1 MNSLVRC
8 LRLVLVA
15 ATCLRVAFDVKAQT
29 NPVVIWTASGH
40 SNGVAGLAVS
50 ADGSLVASAS
60 WDGTVRLW
68 NAADGSSR
76 GILSNPSARV
86 SAVAFSPDGRLL
98 ASLSDDQVLRL
109 WSVASR
115 TLITNIVGV
124 ARSLGSQNSVVF
136 SPDGALM
143 AAGLGGTNGVG
154 LWRASDGS
162 RVGTLLGGGSGTEW
176 IAFSPDG
183 ALLAAA
189 GGYRG
194 IDATIKVWRVVNRAL
209 IKAIPTS
216 NEYGVRQLAFSP
228 DGAFLASGAEPN
240 ASFPAAVE
248 IWRGSDWTR
257 LDRIPIQG
265 RHLAFSPDGTVL
277 AISRGDSVGRGIAV
291 DLWHVPGANLV
302 RSLTDLTPDTG
313 LVGPVVFSPDGSRI
327 FVGGYISRNTVNG
340 IMFQGLVSAVS
351 APTIITAFEVRMG
364 QITIALSGGSGRYQ
378 LQRSTDLRDNWT
390 NVGETVSVR
399 RLSISTSGPRAFFR
413 AVEITE

>member
-1 MNSLVRC
+1 ML
-8 LRLVLVA
+8 A
-15 ATCLRVAFDVKAQT
+15 AACLRVAFDVRAQT

-40 SNGVAGLAVS
+40 SNGIAGLSVS

-115 TLITNIVGV
+115 SLITNIAGV
-124 ARSLGSQNSVVF
+124 AQSLGSQNSVVF
-136 SPDGALM
+136 SPDGALV

-154 LWRASDGS
+154 LWRASDGG
-162 RVGTLLGGGSGTEW
+162 RVGSLLGGGSGTEW

-194 IDATIKVWRVVNRAL
+194 IDPTIKVWRVVNRTL
-209 IKAIPTS
+209 VKTISTS

-240 ASFPAAVE
+240 ANFRAAVE
-248 IWRGSDWTR
+248 VWRVSDWTQ

-265 RHLAFSPDGTVL
+265 RQLAFSPDGTLL
-277 AISRGDSVGRGIAV
+277 AIARGDSVGRGIAV
-291 DLWHVPGANLV
+291 DLWHVPEAKLV
-302 RSLTDLTPDTG
+302 RSLNDLTPNTG
-313 LVGPVVFSPDGSRI
+313 LVGPVAFSPDGSRI
-327 FVGGYISRNTVNG
+327 FVGGYISRNTDNG
-340 IMFQGLVSAVS
+340 TVFQGLVSAVR
-351 APTIITAFEVRMG
+351 APTIIAAVEAGLG
-364 QITIALSGGSGRYQ
+364 QITIGLSGGSGRYQ
-378 LQRSTDLRDNWT
+378 LQRSTELQGDWT
-390 NVGETVSVR
+390 NVGEPVSVTR
-399 RLSISTSGPRAFFR
+399 VSIPASDPRGFFR